1 MDPLNTRQA
10 AVKRRC
16 TAIGGELGQAPSGV
30 VNDQAM
36 RPTPTTGRRRV
47 VDKPESVRAGFDRHP
62 QSRGLHDDYTLTSVR
77 KSVRT
82 VAPVLISYLI

>member
-16 TAIGGELGQAPSGV
+16 TAIGGEPGQAPSGV

-47 VDKPESVRAGFDRHP
+47 VDKPEALVR
-62 QSRGLHDDYTLTSVR
+62 
-77 KSVRT
+77 
-82 VAPVLISYLI
+82 VLIDIRSLAVYTMTTR